1 MQQLCLLC
9 LLGAARALAPPV
21 QQLESLAPP
30 APQLESRVVAAIKG
44 VAAELGTKERDAA
57 RSVEALG
64 EFGTATGALVV
75 AKWLTPETVEDVY
88 TFWQDGLKGAA
99 RDVTRVNRWRSTDA
113 KAALTFAA
121 IVPFTFPWTPL
132 YLPLIDEALEG
143 TPREAFVPSCFSKTR
158 LGAMRRL
165 AGGADATT
173 PEWSPRNAEESL
185 GFFRDGTALAARDL
199 RRGRGLV
206 SGGDSWVVWTRFIGL
221 AFSTF
226 PLTPLLLPTI
236 DRRRPNGTRS
246 DFVPSHYRS
255 VRLDALAR
263 LRRWEAARYGDCVA
277 TLRSVATDRRP
288 PTTRV
293 LDAAIDAQR
302 LKQAP
307 ADMLDAL
314 AGGGDRWQLAYIVD
328 KNAVVARRRERGDSG
343 ASWKRSVKRFFLPWS
358 RLDDGVFVDF
368 VRAVQRFDAETLDN
382 ENGVYKLFGSD
393 FFQTTVRGSF
403 RWTERGVCGFRP
415 DVATFK
421 VGPFDFKQ
429 DLEEPIA
436 FDDVPMKSLPF
447 FKFIHVDNVVAVAQ
461 GRSGSVALWTRLPRD
476 L

>member
-1 MQQLCLLC
+1 MGGMRLLC
-9 LLGAARALAPPV
+9 LLAAAQALA
-21 QQLESLAPP
+21 P
-30 APQLESRVVAAIKG
+30 APQLESRVVAAIKA
-44 VAAELGTKERDAA
+44 VAAELGSKERDAT
-57 RSVEALG
+57 RSVEALA
-64 EFGTATGALVV
+64 EFGIATGALVV

-99 RDVTRVNRWRSTDA
+99 RDVTRVSRWRATDA

-121 IVPFTFPWTPL
+121 IIPFTFPWTPL

-165 AGGADATT
+165 AGAANATN

-185 GFFRDGTALAARDL
+185 VFFRDGTALAVRDL
-199 RRGRGLV
+199 RRGRGL
-206 SGGDSWVVWTRFIGL
+206 GGDSWVVWARFVGL

-246 DFVPSHYRS
+246 DFVPSHYRP

-288 PTTRV
+288 PATRV

-302 LKQAP
+302 LKPAP
-307 ADMLDAL
+307 AAMLDAL
-314 AGGGDRWQLAYIVD
+314 AGSGGALDVD
-328 KNAVVARRRERGDSG
+328 AGEGGG
-343 ASWKRSVKRFFLPWS
+343 AP
-358 RLDDGVFVDF
+358 
-368 VRAVQRFDAETLDN
+368 
-382 ENGVYKLFGSD
+382 
-393 FFQTTVRGSF
+393 
-403 RWTERGVCGFRP
+403 
-415 DVATFK
+415 
-421 VGPFDFKQ
+421 
-429 DLEEPIA
+429 
-436 FDDVPMKSLPF
+436 
-447 FKFIHVDNVVAVAQ
+447 
-461 GRSGSVALWTRLPRD
+461 
-476 L
+476 